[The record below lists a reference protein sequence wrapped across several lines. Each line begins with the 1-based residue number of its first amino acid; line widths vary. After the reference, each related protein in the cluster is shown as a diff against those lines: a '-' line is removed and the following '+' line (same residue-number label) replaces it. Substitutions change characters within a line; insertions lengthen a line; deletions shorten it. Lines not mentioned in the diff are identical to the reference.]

1 MMVREES
8 FSKVKFAQ
16 HLNSMSGEDG
26 IQGNEFRMLMSR
38 MMLFT
43 EQLPIPHNLIVSS
56 PTWVSQPNPV
66 SNYKTL
72 FSLEYIK

>member
-1 MMVREES
+1 MKQGPKKYDGSGRIFFES
-8 FSKVKFAQ
+8 KIRSTPET
-16 HLNSMSGEDG
+16 MSGEDG

-56 PTWVSQPNPV
+56 PTWVS
-66 SNYKTL
+66 
-72 FSLEYIK
+72 